1 LTKRPAG
8 FDPFRFSQ
16 LSENLV
22 LLFYVEK
29 QAGLKND
36 RVTENDVFSPLVY
49 VDIQIVDN
57 NSFAVWVAIDKII
70 TNKKS

>member
-1 LTKRPAG
+1 LTELLAG
-8 FDPFRFSQ
+8 FGRCFSQ

-29 QAGLKND
+29 QARLKND
-36 RVTENDVFSPLVY
+36 RVAENDVFSPPVY

-70 TNKKS
+70 ANKKS